1 MNKTEKAKQLN
12 SAETSFIETWIKEDL
27 RREIYYR
34 LSFWTLS
41 ALITYYAISHSTGF
55 SAIDYFMGYTKNT
68 TKLLQFIAFSNIF
81 IFMIAISFKDMEVK
95 YKGAWSQEKPLGK
108 FGSLIRKINGD
119 WLLWV
124 SSLALTFFIII
135 LMTIYNTIQ
144 GSDPMNLGQ
153 GLIILACTVSLLIVS
168 LIHAWLYVLVKK
180 EGPSPFSANI
190 ENPSLI
196 IPIYTWIMLWAVGF
210 IFFII

>member
-1 MNKTEKAKQLN
+1 M
-12 SAETSFIETWIKEDL
+12 

-41 ALITYYAISHSTGF
+41 ALITYYVISHSTGF

-68 TKLLQFIAFSNIF
+68 IKLLQFIAFSNIF
-81 IFMIAISFKDMEVK
+81 IFMIAIAFKDMEVK
-95 YKGAWSQEKPLGK
+95 YKGAWSQDKPLGK
-108 FGSLIRKINGD
+108 FGSLVRKINGD

-124 SSLALTFFIII
+124 SSLALTFLMII

-144 GSDPMNLGQ
+144 GSGSMSLKQ
-153 GLIILACTVSLLIVS
+153 GLIVLICTVSLLLVS

-180 EGPSPFSANI
+180 EGPSPFSSNI
-190 ENPSLI
+190 ENPNLI

-210 IFFII
+210 IFFVI